1 MNKEHVKL
9 VLNIIA
15 TASMTYGISKLSAM
29 ESGISKL
36 NTQMAT
42 VIERTVNQKNNID
55 ENRADIKRLQDMV
68 FGRTQ

>member
-42 VIERTVNQKNNID
+42 VIERTVNQID

-68 FGRTQ
+68 FGRNQ